1 MTSSQIPSRIAMP
14 CPFGGF
20 GSKNITPIKTV
31 TGSDVN
37 FPDGFPSAYGSPTD
51 TRGKFVTRK
60 EMNAIGNLASN
71 DLFYHKCGG
80 LNTFDAAFCA
90 QIGGY
95 PKGAVLDYING
106 NQISQIISIIDNN
119 TINVLNDGVDGINWI
134 FANKER
140 AQLNLFEDKSINS
153 MSGFTTIGAFIA
165 PSSGIVSVN
174 FDYSLSK
181 NGNSYYLKNEGRD
194 FYILGYPST
203 YPCVMLLD
211 VTLHEQIVFPSVV
224 LNTAGTFTWNVNNWN
239 IVSGALYAVGIIKS
253 SNESQATNVNSYCT
267 SASPLVVG
275 GHKYVI
281 GLCVPINTSL
291 SFKSEAGAGGGVY
304 SFAQM
309 DSQNMA
315 MQSSVEI
322 NIV

>member
-20 GSKNITPIKTV
+20 GSNNITPIKTV
-31 TGSDVN
+31 TGTDVN
-37 FPDGFPSAYGSPTD
+37 FPDGFPSAYGAPTD
-51 TRGKFVTRK
+51 TSGKFVTRK

-80 LNTFDAAFCA
+80 LNTFDAEFCA

-134 FANKER
+134 FANKDR
-140 AQLNLFEDKSINS
+140 AQLNLFEDKSINN
-153 MSGFTTIGAFIA
+153 MSGFTTIGAFVA
-165 PSSGIVSVN
+165 PLSGVVSVN

-181 NGNSYYLKNEGRD
+181 TNDSHTIKKTGHTIS
-194 FYILGYPST
+194 ILGYPSS
-203 YPCVMLLD
+203 YPCVILLD
-211 VTLHEQIVFPSVV
+211 ATLYDQIIFPSVRFGS
-224 LNTAGTFTWNVNNWN
+224 TGTFTWNSNNWN
-239 IVSGALYAVGIIKS
+239 IVSGSLYAVGLSKDTSGHLII
-253 SNESQATNVNSYCT
+253 EGNSYCT

-275 GHKYVI
+275 GHKYIV
-281 GLCVPINTSL
+281 GLCAPFNTIL
-291 SFKSEAGAGGGVY
+291 SSVTDG
-304 SFAQM
+304 SSSDTAQIEL
-309 DSQNMA
+309 QTMA

>member
-1 MTSSQIPSRIAMP
+1 MTSAQVPSRIAMP

-31 TGSDVN
+31 TGSVVN
-37 FPDGFPSAYGSPTD
+37 FPDGFPSTYGAPTD
-51 TRGKFVTRK
+51 TSGQFVTRK

-134 FANKER
+134 FANKDR

-153 MSGFTTIGAFIA
+153 MSGFTTIGAFVA
-165 PSSGIVSVN
+165 PSSGVVSVN

-181 NGNSYYLKNEGRD
+181 TNDSQIIKKTGGVIS
-194 FYILGYPST
+194 ILGYPSS
-203 YPCVMLLD
+203 YPCVILLD
-211 VTLHEQIVFPSVV
+211 ATLHDQIIFPSVV
-224 LNTAGTFTWNVNNWN
+224 SDSTGKFIWNAHDWN
-239 IVSGALYAVGIIKS
+239 IVSGSLYAVGLSKTT
-253 SNESQATNVNSYCT
+253 SQNLIVEGNSYCT

-275 GHKYVI
+275 GHKYIV
-281 GLCVPINTSL
+281 GLCAPFNTIL
-291 SFKSEAGAGGGVY
+291 SSVTSGT
-304 SFAQM
+304 SSDIAQIEL
-309 DSQNMA
+309 QTMA

>member
-20 GSKNITPIKTV
+20 GSNNITPIKTV
-31 TGSDVN
+31 TGDDVN
-37 FPDGFPSAYGSPTD
+37 FPDGFPSAYGAPTD
-51 TRGKFVTRK
+51 TDGKFVTRK
-60 EMNAIGNLASN
+60 EVNAIGNLASN

-134 FANKER
+134 FANKDR

-153 MSGFTTIGAFIA
+153 MSGFTTIGAFVA
-165 PSSGIVSVN
+165 PSSGVVSVN

-181 NGNSYYLKNEGRD
+181 TDDSHTIKKTGGQIS
-194 FYILGYPST
+194 ILGYPSS

-211 VTLHEQIVFPSVV
+211 ATLYDQIIFPSV
-224 LNTAGTFTWNVNNWN
+224 TFGYTGIFTWNAHDWN
-239 IVSGALYAVGIIKS
+239 IVSGSLYAVGLSRS
-253 SNESQATNVNSYCT
+253 SSQSLIVEGNSYCT

-275 GHKYVI
+275 GHKYIV
-281 GLCVPINTSL
+281 GLCAPFNTIL
-291 SFKSEAGAGGGVY
+291 SSVTSGT
-304 SFAQM
+304 SSDTAQIEL
-309 DSQNMA
+309 QTMA